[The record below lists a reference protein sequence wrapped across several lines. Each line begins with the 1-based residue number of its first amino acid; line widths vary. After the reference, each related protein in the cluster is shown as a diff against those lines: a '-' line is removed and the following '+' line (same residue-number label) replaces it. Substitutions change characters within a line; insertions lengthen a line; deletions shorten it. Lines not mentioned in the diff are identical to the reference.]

1 MSVTSTN
8 PQSTLAATIWS
19 NPSTVLSLRTILL
32 ALAGS
37 ALLAISAKIQLPFTP
52 VPITM
57 QTFAV
62 LVIGITYGS
71 RLGAATVVLYL
82 AEGAAGLPVFAGGGG
97 IAYLAGPTAGYL
109 FGFVIAAALVGR
121 LAEYGWDRKVSTTAI
136 AMLLGNLAIYM
147 PGLLWLGT
155 VVGYGKVFAVGM
167 LPFLPGDALKL
178 ALAAAILPAVWRLVG
193 QK

>member
-1 MSVTSTN
+1 MSDTTN
-8 PQSTLAATIWS
+8 PQLTLAASIW
-19 NPSTVLSLRTILL
+19 PSSRSLFSLRSLLL

-37 ALLAISAKIQLPFTP
+37 GLLAISAKLQVPFWP
-52 VPITM
+52 VPMTM

-62 LVIGITYGS
+62 LLIGFLYGW

-109 FGFVIAAALVGR
+109 VGFVIAAALVGR
-121 LAEYGWDRKVSTTAI
+121 LAELGWDRRVSTTAM
-136 AMLLGNLAIYM
+136 AMLLGNLAIYG

-155 VVGYGKVFAVGM
+155 VVGYGKVLAVGM

-178 ALAAAILPAVWRLVG
+178 ALAAAVLPVAWRLMRRG
-193 QK
+193 

>member
-1 MSVTSTN
+1 MFDMTN
-8 PQSTLAATIWS
+8 PQPTLAASLW
-19 NPSTVLSLRTILL
+19 PSPTSMLSLRSVLL
-32 ALAGS
+32 AIVGS
-37 ALLAISAKIQLPFTP
+37 GLLAISAKVQVPFWP
-52 VPITM
+52 VPMTM

-62 LVIGITYGS
+62 LLIGFTYGW

-109 FGFVIAAALVGR
+109 LGFVVAAALVGR
-121 LAEYGWDRKVSTTAI
+121 LAELGWDRKVSTTAL
-136 AMLLGNLAIYM
+136 AMLLGNLAIYVS
-147 PGLLWLGT
+147 GLLWLGT

-178 ALAAAILPAVWRLVG
+178 ALAAAVLPAAWRLLRRS
-193 QK
+193 

>member
-1 MSVTSTN
+1 MFISNNSE
-8 PQSTLAATIWS
+8 STLAATLWP
-19 NPSTVLSLRTILL
+19 NPAATFSLRTLLL
-32 ALAGS
+32 AFAGS
-37 ALLAISAKIQLPFTP
+37 ALLTLSAKIQVPFWP
-52 VPITM
+52 VPMTM

-62 LVIGITYGS
+62 LVIGMTYGL

-121 LAEYGWDRKVSTTAI
+121 LAELGWDRRVSTTAA
-136 AMLLGNLAIYM
+136 AMLLGNLAIYV

-155 VVGYGKVFAVGM
+155 IVGYGKVFAVGM
-167 LPFLPGDALKL
+167 VPFLPGDALKL
-178 ALAAAILPAVWRLVG
+178 ALAAAILPAVWHLAR

>member
-1 MSVTSTN
+1 MSDTTN
-8 PQSTLAATIWS
+8 SQPTLAASMW
-19 NPSTVLSLRTILL
+19 PSSTPLLSLR
-32 ALAGS
+32 S
-37 ALLAISAKIQLPFTP
+37 ALLALVGSGLLVLSAKIQVPFWP
-52 VPITM
+52 VPLTM

-62 LVIGITYGS
+62 LVIGILYGW

-97 IAYLAGPTAGYL
+97 IGYFAGPTAGYL

-121 LAEYGWDRKVSTTAI
+121 LAERGWDRRILTTAA
-136 AMLLGNLAIYM
+136 AMLLGNLAIYV

-178 ALAAAILPAVWRLVG
+178 ALAAAILPAAWHLMR
-193 QK
+193 KT

>member
-1 MSVTSTN
+1 MSETTALQ
-8 PQSTLAATIWS
+8 PTLAASIW
-19 NPSTVLSLRTILL
+19 PSSGSLLSLRSLL
-32 ALAGS
+32 LVLAGS
-37 ALLAISAKIQLPFTP
+37 GLLAISAKLQVPFWP
-52 VPITM
+52 VPMTM

-62 LVIGITYGS
+62 LLIGMTFGW

-109 FGFVIAAALVGR
+109 LGFVIAAALVGR
-121 LAEYGWDRKVSTTAI
+121 LAELGWDRRVSTTAM
-136 AMLLGNLAIYM
+136 AMLLGNLAIYGL
-147 PGLLWLGT
+147 GLLWLGT

-178 ALAAAILPAVWRLVG
+178 ALAAAVLPAAWRLARRN
-193 QK
+193 

>member
-1 MSVTSTN
+1 
-8 PQSTLAATIWS
+8 
-19 NPSTVLSLRTILL
+19 
-32 ALAGS
+32 
-37 ALLAISAKIQLPFTP
+37 
-52 VPITM
+52 M

-109 FGFVIAAALVGR
+109 FDFVIAAALVGR

-167 LPFLPGDALKL
+167 LPFLPGDAFKL